1 MFGRKYR
8 LVLSILCFLCPM
20 FVLLA
25 IAPAQNADATDE
37 KIIERYKLMLERK
50 PKEDNTFDRLCQFYT
65 EGAGVERMVADYQAE
80 IEAKPNNANLQLILG
95 HIYKRLG
102 KYTDAIAAYNR
113 AIELAPND
121 YYPHFALGQA
131 YTTLRQHEDAIS
143 ALTQAAE
150 LATTSHA
157 APLDELIA
165 LYKTLGRAYF
175 SRDQIE
181 EAISAWSK
189 IAEINPQ
196 YIFARVELADLFR
209 KQELYTQAI
218 EQHEAIVLL
227 EKDDPYRVCLSY
239 REIGKIQEEK
249 VIIKKLSKATTLP
262 LH

>member
-1 MFGRKYR
+1 
-8 LVLSILCFLCPM
+8 
-20 FVLLA
+20 
-25 IAPAQNADATDE
+25 
-37 KIIERYKLMLERK
+37 MLERK
-50 PKEDNTFDRLCQFYT
+50 PKEDNTFERLYQFYT

-102 KYTDAIAAYNR
+102 KYTDPIAAYNR

-131 YTTLRQHEDAIS
+131 YTTLRQHEDAIP
-143 ALTQAAE
+143 ALTQEADE

-157 APLDELIA
+157 APLDALIA

-175 SRDQIE
+175 SRDRME
-181 EAISAWSK
+181 EAVSAWSK
-189 IAEINPQ
+189 IAEIDPQ
-196 YIFARVELADLFR
+196 NIFARIELADLFR
-209 KQELYTQAI
+209 EQELYTKAI
-218 EQHEAIVLL
+218 EQHEAIIRL
-227 EKDDPYRVCLSY
+227 EQDNPYRVCLSH
-239 REIGKIQEEK
+239 REIGKIHEEK